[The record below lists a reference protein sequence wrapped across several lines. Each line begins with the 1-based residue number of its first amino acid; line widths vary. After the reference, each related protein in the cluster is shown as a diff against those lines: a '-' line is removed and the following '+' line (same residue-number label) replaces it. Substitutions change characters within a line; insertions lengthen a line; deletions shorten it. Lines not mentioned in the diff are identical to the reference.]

1 MSTTNPYQSAQSPC
15 GMKGTPANR
24 RRTCANVCGV
34 VLFNVALNARSA
46 VQHWPELTV
55 VHYLIGALLWL
66 ALPLLAV
73 LLMWRGKVIGR
84 WLLIGLFGVRG
95 IGEVLFLAPVVV
107 GHPAMLF
114 DGPFPFYAVQALFYL
129 AATAWLV
136 FSPSVRAL
144 CVASCANQT
153 RD

>member
-1 MSTTNPYQSAQSPC
+1 
-15 GMKGTPANR
+15 
-24 RRTCANVCGV
+24 VCGV
-34 VLFNVALNARSA
+34 VLVNVALNARSA
-46 VQHWPELTV
+46 VQHSPELTV

-73 LLMWRGKVIGR
+73 LLMWRGKGISR
-84 WLLIGLFGVRG
+84 WLLIGLFGFRG
-95 IGEVLFLAPVVV
+95 IVEVLFLGFVVV
-107 GHPAMLF
+107 AHPSMLLAGAF
-114 DGPFPFYAVQALFYL
+114 RFNAVHALFYL

-144 CVASCANQT
+144 CMASCANQT